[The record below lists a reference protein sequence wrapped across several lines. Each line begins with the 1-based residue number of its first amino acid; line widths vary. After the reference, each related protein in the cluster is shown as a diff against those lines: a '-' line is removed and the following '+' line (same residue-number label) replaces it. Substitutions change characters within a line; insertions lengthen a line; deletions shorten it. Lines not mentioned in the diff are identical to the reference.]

1 MAKPTPDDAL
11 DLGDIEAGE
20 HPGKRSVAPGAHP
33 WASTELNRFQN
44 GEPDARD

>member
-20 HPGKRSVAPGAHP
+20 HPATRPVAPGAHP
-33 WASTELNRFQN
+33 WAPSQIDTYSDDT
-44 GEPDARD
+44 PTP